1 MATCANC
8 GATLSC
14 GCQKRTT
21 SDGKS
26 ACSNC
31 INKIQKTIKPKA
43 ETKSTT
49 TTTTPPNNQVWG
61 PNRYLNLQKFTKK

>member
-8 GATLSC
+8 GATLTC

-31 INKIQKTIKPKA
+31 INKIQKTTTPTTTAAKPA
-43 ETKSTT
+43 ETKSAIPQT
-49 TTTTPPNNQVWG
+49 WG
-61 PNRYLNLQKFTKK
+61 PDRYKNLHKFIKK

>member
-8 GATLSC
+8 GATLTC

-31 INKIQKTIKPKA
+31 INKIQNKPKPTFNK
-43 ETKSTT
+43 ETPILQNK
-49 TTTTPPNNQVWG
+49 QVWG

>member
-1 MATCANC
+1 MAKCANC
-8 GATLSC
+8 GATLTC

-31 INKIQKTIKPKA
+31 INKIPKTTAPATKQELPKP
-43 ETKSTT
+43 TT
-49 TTTTPPNNQVWG
+49 TTANVWG
-61 PNRYLNLQKFTKK
+61 PDRYKNLNKFTK

>member
-1 MATCANC
+1 MSKCANC
-8 GATLSC
+8 GATLTC

-31 INKIQKTIKPKA
+31 INKVQSKPKPTLKKETTIP
-43 ETKSTT
+43 ETKQ
-49 TTTTPPNNQVWG
+49 PWG
-61 PNRYLNLQKFTKK
+61 PNRYMNLQKFTKK